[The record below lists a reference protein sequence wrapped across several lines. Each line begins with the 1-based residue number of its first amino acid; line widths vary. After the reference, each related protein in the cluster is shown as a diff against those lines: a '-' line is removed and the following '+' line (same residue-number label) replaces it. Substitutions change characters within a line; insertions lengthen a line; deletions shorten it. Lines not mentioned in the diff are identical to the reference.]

1 MTTYYV
7 TQEEF
12 DLIEYLKAEYTSS
25 KLKTA
30 ISSRLFKRFTL
41 DIEYAV
47 LPYLGNDKTIKFKI
61 KDEEKLYYL
70 ARIDAEE
77 DHVYMRFNWITGSPE
92 WTMNKKDAFKTTF
105 EEIEKWLTPAWEI
118 KEVEVQ

>member
-1 MTTYYV
+1 MTYYV

-25 KLKTA
+25 KLRAA
-30 ISSRLFKRFTL
+30 ISSRTFKLFTL

-47 LPYLGNDKTIKFKI
+47 LRYIGNDKTIKFKI

-70 ARIDAEE
+70 TRIDDDK

-92 WTMNKKDAFKTTF
+92 WTMNKKDGFKSTF
-105 EEIEKWLTPAWEI
+105 EEIKKWKTPAWEI
-118 KEVEVQ
+118 EEVEVQ